1 MHAGGDIM
9 LAANPAR
16 WNITRALF
24 APETMRRVRHAT
36 VGPKRRRRGLGPSVP
51 SSCRRSSRRRRR
63 RRRRR
68 RSLSSQRQD
77 TKGISH
83 KLAYDLSPAKRL
95 FSLSLSLQPLLS
107 TRYYASSQQKENNG
121 SGHLGALFKTI
132 RACAYL

>member
-1 MHAGGDIM
+1 M

-36 VGPKRRRRGLGPSVP
+36 VGPKRRRRGLGPVP
-51 SSCRRSSRRRRR
+51 SSCRRSSKLQEGGGGGLL
-63 RRRRR
+63 
-68 RSLSSQRQD
+68 LSFFLQRQD

-95 FSLSLSLQPLLS
+95 FSLSLCSLFSLFFHSLL
-107 TRYYASSQQKENNG
+107 R
-121 SGHLGALFKTI
+121 L
-132 RACAYL
+132 